1 MIGFY
6 HQISWFIKQH
16 KWRYGA
22 IILAIVVASIISLL
36 PPLLIAELVDQLAVS
51 EQFRLAEIWPTAL
64 LLVGL
69 AFGTYMLRFFW
80 RYFLFGSALELERR
94 LMIQLYRHCCSMP
107 RPFFQRHSSAKLL
120 NHLNSDVNA
129 VSQGVGNGV
138 IFFVD
143 AFVMSS
149 LVLVMLASQI
159 SWLLTLVVLLP
170 LPILAWL
177 IKSYGQQMQSR
188 VMQSQQQLGLFYQ
201 QVQQTINGIS
211 VLKGHACESLATA
224 QYQQQLSALTQANI
238 AQAEVEAKYE
248 PTTALIASTTFLLT
262 LGVGSV
268 LIAQQQLTLGQLLAF
283 NLYLGYLIW
292 PLNAFG
298 LLYTTINSASVSMQR
313 INQVLNDQ
321 QVGLADKAPTE
332 PSQLTTLIKLDLDY
346 FAHHNEQ
353 VANESRFD
361 SNSSL
366 LQDIH
371 FQAKQGQ
378 LQAIVGPVASGKS
391 SLLRLLLG
399 SEVLHSVSR
408 LLHPNA
414 SIAYVPQDCGL
425 FSGTVR
431 DNIALGA
438 PHASTAQIEHAAELA
453 CLSQEL
459 AVMANGLD
467 TQIGEQGN
475 QLSGGQRQRLA
486 IARALLT
493 DADVL
498 LLDDSLS
505 ALDAATCSQLLF
517 NLKCWMGE
525 TKTVILATSRFELL
539 PHTDKVLLLRPQQG
553 PLYLTHQALMAQSPW
568 YQQQCQP
575 SQTRQLIQSTKEQ

>member
-1 MIGFY
+1 MIAFY
-6 HQISWFIKQH
+6 NQISWFIKQY
-16 KWRYGA
+16 KWRYLA
-22 IILAIVVASIISLL
+22 IIVAIIGASIISLL
-36 PPLLIAELVDQLAVS
+36 PPLLIADLVDQLAVT
-51 EQFRLAEIWPTAL
+51 EQFNVGQIWPTVL
-64 LLVGL
+64 LLIGL
-69 AFGTYMLRFFW
+69 ALGTYMLRFFW

-94 LMIQLYRHCCSMP
+94 LMIKLYRHCCSMP
-107 RPFFQRHSSAKLL
+107 SPFFQRHSSAKLL

-149 LVLVMLASQI
+149 LVLVVLASQI

-170 LPILAWL
+170 LPVLAWL
-177 IKSYGQQMQSR
+177 IKSYGQQMQGR

-211 VLKGHACESLATA
+211 VLKGHACEALAKE
-224 QYQQQLSALTQANI
+224 QFQQQLTHLTQANI

-248 PTTALIASTTFLLT
+248 PTTALIASATFLLT

-268 LIAQQQLTLGQLLAF
+268 LIAQQQLSLGQLLAF

-298 LLYTTINSASVSMQR
+298 LLYTTINSATVSMQR
-313 INQVLNDQ
+313 INLVLNDQ
-321 QVGLADKAPTE
+321 QVGIADKAPTK

-353 VANESRFD
+353 VANDDGFSAGH
-361 SNSSL
+361 SL

-371 FQAKQGQ
+371 FHAQQGQ
-378 LQAIVGPVASGKS
+378 LQAIVGPVACGKS

-399 SEVLHSVSR
+399 AEPLTHVQRS
-408 LLHPNA
+408 LHPSA
-414 SIAYVPQDCGL
+414 QVAYVPQDCGL
-425 FSGTVR
+425 FSGTVH

-438 PHASTAQIEHAAELA
+438 PHASTKAIKRAAQLA
-453 CLSQEL
+453 CLSQDI
-459 AVMANGLD
+459 AAMPKGLQS
-467 TQIGEQGN
+467 QIGEQGN
-475 QLSGGQRQRLA
+475 KLSGGQRQRLA

-505 ALDAATCSQLLF
+505 ALDAATCSQLIF

-539 PHTDKVLLLRPQQG
+539 AHTDKVLLLRPQQA
-553 PLYLTHQALMAQSPW
+553 PLYLSHQELLQQNAW
-568 YQQQCQP
+568 YHQQCGQGANG
-575 SQTRQLIQSTKEQ
+575 TKEP